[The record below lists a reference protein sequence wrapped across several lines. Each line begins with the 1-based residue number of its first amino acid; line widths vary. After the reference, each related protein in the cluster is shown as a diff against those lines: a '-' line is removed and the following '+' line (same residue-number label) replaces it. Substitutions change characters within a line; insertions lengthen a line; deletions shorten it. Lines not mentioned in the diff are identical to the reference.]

1 VKPLPHKNRAT
12 YYRRVTLRRGAIL
25 TLALLLLP
33 LLSSCVSVLSP
44 TGWTP
49 VTFDGDTA
57 YLTTSKG
64 RISALA
70 MSGDSATAKWT
81 FPDKDNSED
90 KKLKTRAIYGA
101 PIIEDDRV
109 YIATFEGG
117 VFALDKATGRPTWP
131 NPEEAGE
138 GIDGDIA
145 GGLAASDDFLFFGT
159 TEGRLYAIKKSDGT
173 PAPGWEKPK
182 SFDGGIWASPVV
194 SGESVF
200 VATMKGE
207 VHAVSVADGSQRWE
221 PFRSDGAIAELQ
233 LLEND
238 LLFAPSVNHHTY
250 LIRTANGELA
260 GEYEADDWVWS
271 TAASNNGRIFFGD
284 FGGTVHGVDITPK
297 VTPAWEASVEDER
310 VRAGAVVINGVV
322 VVADRKPV
330 VTFFDAANGTVLNRV
345 PILDSGTVRAD
356 LTEKDGSAYVATTS
370 GKLFRAEPD
379 SRRVVEIQ
387 LSGVKK

>member
-1 VKPLPHKNRAT
+1 M
-12 YYRRVTLRRGAIL
+12 TLRRGAIL

-57 YLTTSKG
+57 YFTTSKG
-64 RISALA
+64 RMSALELN
-70 MSGDSATAKWT
+70 GDAATAKWT

-101 PIIEDDRV
+101 PIIEGDRV
-109 YIATFEGG
+109 YIATFEAG
-117 VFALDKATGRPTWP
+117 VFALDKETGRPAWP
-131 NPEEAGE
+131 NPDKAGD

-145 GGLAASDDFLFFGT
+145 GGLAASDEFLFFGT
-159 TEGRLYAIKKSDGT
+159 TEGRLYAIKKSDGS

-194 SGESVF
+194 SGDAVF

-207 VHAVSVADGSQRWE
+207 VHALSVADGAERWDK
-221 PFRSDGAIAELQ
+221 PFRSEGAIAELQ

-250 LIRTANGELA
+250 LLETGNGRLV

-271 TAASNNGRIFFGD
+271 TAASDNGRIFFGD
-284 FGGTVHGVDITPK
+284 FGGTVHGVDITGDSAK
-297 VTPAWEASVEDER
+297 RAWEASVEDER

-356 LTEKDGSAYVATTS
+356 LTEKDGQAYIATTS
-370 GKLFRAEPD
+370 GKLFRANPENK
-379 SRRVVEIQ
+379 SVVPIT